1 MATFVALLRAV
12 NVGGRK
18 VPMADLK
25 ALCARLGYAD
35 VQTYVASGNLVFTA
49 PGGAAKV
56 QKELQA
62 GIEARFKLEVP
73 VVVRTADQ
81 WAAYLANPFEDGLPK
96 LVHLALSQKAPDPGC
111 AAALQARAAA
121 GEKVKH
127 VGDALW
133 IDFADS
139 GVARSKLTPS
149 AIDKAVGSPTTAR
162 NWNTV
167 RKLAG
172 LAGVL

>member
-1 MATFVALLRAV
+1 MPTFVALLRAV

-25 ALCARLGYAD
+25 ALCAKLGYAD

-49 PGGAAKV
+49 SGGAAKV

-62 GIEARFKLEVP
+62 AIEARFKLDVP
-73 VVVRTADQ
+73 VVVRTAQQ
-81 WAAYLANPFEDGLPK
+81 WTAYLASPFKDGVPK

-111 AAALQARAAA
+111 VAALQARAVA
-121 GEKVKH
+121 GERVKL

-133 IDFADS
+133 VDFADS
-139 GVARSKLTPS
+139 GVARSRLTPS

-167 RKLAG
+167 QKLAG
-172 LAGVL
+172 LAGVA

>member
-25 ALCARLGYAD
+25 ALCAKLGYED
-35 VQTYVASGNLVFTA
+35 VQTYVASGNLVFSSS
-49 PGGAAKV
+49 GAAGKV
-56 QKELQA
+56 QTELQSA
-62 GIEARFKLEVP
+62 IEKRFKLEVP
-73 VVVRTADQ
+73 VVVRTAAQ
-81 WAAYLANPFEDGLPK
+81 WKAYLDNPFPQGVAK
-96 LVHLALSQKAPDPGC
+96 VVHLALSQKAPDPGC
-111 AAALQARAAA
+111 AAALQARAVA
-121 GEKVKH
+121 GEKVKL

-167 RKLAG
+167 QKLG
-172 LAGVL
+172 EMAGVA